1 MQELVASN
9 PEPRNWR
16 ANIISV
22 MIKYCAVI
30 GWSFW
35 ILISDWLSTVQVMV
49 ILFVLVLVS
58 LSVVY
63 MTPTDPGPRVS
74 GHKITLEDVIGNK
87 FKPNPRNATWSKG
100 GTQADM

>member
-1 MQELVASN
+1 MVGPPLKMTQL
-9 PEPRNWR
+9 RLC
-16 ANIISV
+16 
-22 MIKYCAVI
+22 CA
-30 GWSFW
+30 
-35 ILISDWLSTVQVMV
+35 LISDWLSTVQVMV

-100 GTQADM
+100 GTQADV

>member
-1 MQELVASN
+1 
-9 PEPRNWR
+9 
-16 ANIISV
+16 
-22 MIKYCAVI
+22 
-30 GWSFW
+30 
-35 ILISDWLSTVQVMV
+35 MV

>member
-22 MIKYCAVI
+22 M
-30 GWSFW
+30 
-35 ILISDWLSTVQVMV
+35 V

-63 MTPTDPGPRVS
+63 MTPKDPGPRVK
-74 GHKITLEDVIGNK
+74 GAKIKLDDILGKK
-87 FKPNPRNATWSKG
+87 FTPNTHNATWNRG
-100 GTQADM
+100 IYH